1 MSDTLTW
8 WQIIKNITIDKDIIL
23 WIAGTV
29 IAIVTALGVFIG
41 PLIAQKRQERIRKN
55 NEKLSTHFQDLKS
68 EVIDTLIFVTNDIES
83 MGEVVLYQ
91 NWPMTVE
98 RPTTFPN
105 YTFEQSEA
113 FNCFKIHFPEIVTEW
128 ERLKEKAISHD
139 KNIKDSAVQE
149 NRKKFIDTSEN
160 IVRDFRRFASELDTC
175 IDNIAKYEMG
185 KSFKKHKKCPIC
197 KKF

>member
-1 MSDTLTW
+1 
-8 WQIIKNITIDKDIIL
+8 
-23 WIAGTV
+23 
-29 IAIVTALGVFIG
+29 
-41 PLIAQKRQERIRKN
+41 
-55 NEKLSTHFQDLKS
+55 
-68 EVIDTLIFVTNDIES
+68 
-83 MGEVVLYQ
+83 
-91 NWPMTVE
+91 MTVE

-160 IVRDFRRFASELDTC
+160 VVRDFRRFASELDTC

>member
-160 IVRDFRRFASELDTC
+160 VVRDFRRFASELDTC